1 MMTVCLF
8 MVHFKLDCL
17 RDNVLMRHKNCR
29 ELGISYI
36 VMGRVGHTGHE
47 WWVTWVMGH
56 KLWRI
61 VSSGM

>member
-47 WWVTWVMGH
+47 
-56 KLWRI
+56 
-61 VSSGM
+61 